1 VNLNKKQIVIV
12 ILFIL
17 LSIELIPLI
26 SFDRDTLEISYL
38 VDIQVNE
45 QKNYT
50 LLLPTVGIIPD
61 YKFYPEPHNF
71 QIITNGSRRSLLLS
85 FNQTISITAHFK
97 ETRSSLN
104 ECSPKLKHW
113 GIHSG

>member
-61 YKFYPEPHNF
+61 YKFYRTAQFSNNNKWKQKESFAFF
-71 QIITNGSRRSLLLS
+71 QSDY
-85 FNQTISITAHFK
+85 
-97 ETRSSLN
+97 
-104 ECSPKLKHW
+104 
-113 GIHSG
+113 